1 MSFGHAERK
10 AHATRTRTV
19 LAPFGYA
26 FGTLREHQ
34 FPTAGNPP
42 AGLDSPQRTASSSS
56 SGCSYPLQN
65 NEAQKADDPYGS
77 DKHLHQGHVL

>member
-26 FGTLREHQ
+26 FGT
-34 FPTAGNPP
+34 
-42 AGLDSPQRTASSSS
+42 QRTASSSS